1 MVGTIFFVYTS
12 TLLQLYSS
20 QFCRIYWS
28 KIFQFLPQDDHHL
41 DSHGGPG
48 PSIPTRHGS
57 SPTDRA
63 STAPRPCGWNALR
76 RCPFHR
82 LGGLAPQ
89 GFGVKMARENAMFF
103 LDYHWS
109 SCFFLLLTVNQ
120 SDVDSLYDIRWQV
133 ILGSG
138 QWFSELRCWID
149 SLLSSFRGD
158 MCLYN
163 YMICNLD
170 ILVPCLFYTSGYQP
184 TMTGCGCGSRTVSP
198 RN

>member
-1 MVGTIFFVYTS
+1 MGVQV
-12 TLLQLYSS
+12 
-20 QFCRIYWS
+20 
-28 KIFQFLPQDDHHL
+28 H
-41 DSHGGPG
+41 
-48 PSIPTRHGS
+48 PSP
-57 SPTDRA
+57 PA
-63 STAPRPCGWNALR
+63 MAQVPPTAPAPRRGHADGTPCVGALSTGSGAWRRRGLGWR
-76 RCPFHR
+76 WR
-82 LGGLAPQ
+82 G
-89 GFGVKMARENAMFF
+89 KMQCFF
-103 LDYHWS
+103 LIIIGVHV
-109 SCFFLLLTVNQ
+109 FFLLLTVNQ

>member
-41 DSHGGPG
+41 DSQGGPG

-109 SCFFLLLTVNQ
+109 SCFFSLTYSQ
-120 SDVDSLYDIRWQV
+120 SV
-133 ILGSG
+133 
-138 QWFSELRCWID
+138 RCWFFVWHKVTGYSWIW
-149 SLLSSFRGD
+149 S
-158 MCLYN
+158 
-163 YMICNLD
+163 MIFWVKMLNW
-170 ILVPCLFYTSGYQP
+170 
-184 TMTGCGCGSRTVSP
+184 
-198 RN
+198 